1 MIVKIISGQF
11 LKFFRGLLVQCIDF
25 IHRGFR
31 VCVSLDVNEG
41 QLLNELLL
49 HGITSFLP
57 PQFYH
62 GRGRGTSGAE
72 RRKGVRGMDTLDLF
86 AAGFLV
92 ACLLFEIFQ
101 ILLLIGDGCLVF
113 IENLWNRFKGD
124 RASGPCSDGFSF
136 SILNYSLSH
145 PMKEHWTD
153 LKMPNQ
159 SEMCKDAGRQKKFQ
173 ETQTAEGD
181 RGRQ

>member
-31 VCVSLDVNEG
+31 VRVSLDVNEG

-62 GRGRGTSGAE
+62 GRGRGTRGAE
-72 RRKGVRGMDTLDLF
+72 RRKGVRGMEVSAQKELQSKIIRLLEEKNCTVREAKYILSQVNKYIDAYSTVQF
-86 AAGFLV
+86 AG
-92 ACLLFEIFQ
+92 
-101 ILLLIGDGCLVF
+101 
-113 IENLWNRFKGD
+113 
-124 RASGPCSDGFSF
+124 
-136 SILNYSLSH
+136 
-145 PMKEHWTD
+145 
-153 LKMPNQ
+153 MPNY
-159 SEMCKDAGRQKKFQ
+159 EL
-173 ETQTAEGD
+173 
-181 RGRQ
+181 